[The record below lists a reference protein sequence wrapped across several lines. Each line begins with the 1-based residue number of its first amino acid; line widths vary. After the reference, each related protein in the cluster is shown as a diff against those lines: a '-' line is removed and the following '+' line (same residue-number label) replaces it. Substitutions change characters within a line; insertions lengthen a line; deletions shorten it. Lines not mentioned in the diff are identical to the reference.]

1 MNMLKARIFLL
12 MIFCYKVILSFA
24 SLVFSLRRFM
34 NLPEL
39 EELGSLNTAFLSL
52 RNLES
57 LVFDLSGCG
66 QVSLEVRTELQQS
79 IRSLKWLRGSSLDLW
94 INIEGLPSRR
104 CGLRFCPT
112 TFQWLYFWC
121 SCVFRWLQQVGVG
134 YELTEDTETEDT
146 ETEDTET
153 EDTETEDTETEETE
167 DTETELRSVGEQ
179 RMDILDE
186 TRPFPCSH
194 LTCTSFHAELHG
206 YCERHR
212 WLGLAKRIF
221 VQLNTGRQYIELSL
235 LILMQAA
242 AEVESRHLLLLII
255 ISLLPAAC
263 FSMSQST
270 GGPGTVAFLLIVFL
284 TLGSV
289 AYTAARL
296 QRMHD
301 LSKELHVQVESMYAK
316 HLQIDM
322 SRLFGGK
329 DGDIDIVQ
337 PRISSLTEHFI
348 EARVQL
354 DKFNRDICL
363 PLQEFL
369 RTRDFTSRPNM
380 RPALKLL
387 APAQEDV
394 LLQGSASHI
403 LDLLYCDVTFSCW
416 HGMIEAW
423 KFLTRRI
430 ESGELNNIEIV
441 HVRDYF
447 AAAETGR
454 RCAEMILNIN
464 GYLATVRFLDERL
477 TQVENQLDNVHRLA
491 KQLGLATHLTEPLL
505 VSRPKL
511 RAHHVSRQSTQFR
524 PLRVA
529 VSTLQAVSSLAAMYL
544 ALQYFMRYSPP
555 FVRSNLPK
563 LINDA
568 FALETVD
575 SHQPRAQIR
584 SSGCWRSERSG
595 SDSDSGWFE
604 NSLLLLPSMLFSLP
618 YLALT
623 IVLLSDLCRSQ
634 RQKRKVKPIQL
645 LYEKYCGIQGTFFP
659 FKVATLQFFTVM
671 LQALGKLQIMGGIVS
686 LSFHSSGKH
695 HVAPFQRCFWAF
707 VGFLFLNSIY
717 PTVLFVFPSENWA
730 RVGAAVL
737 DAVFDVAY
745 TGTYLIMTVL
755 ATYELGL
762 DQDISGNFGDQAA
775 VNFRATLDPS
785 FAFPTDFFGFFA
797 VFYSLAHV
805 CTVCRAVERRPQ
817 PQQDPRHPRSTPQSW
832 RPTRRCCKVL

>member
-645 LYEKYCGIQGTFFP
+645 LYEKYCGIQG
-659 FKVATLQFFTVM
+659 
-671 LQALGKLQIMGGIVS
+671 
-686 LSFHSSGKH
+686 HS
-695 HVAPFQRCFWAF
+695 
-707 VGFLFLNSIY
+707 
-717 PTVLFVFPSENWA
+717 FPSKW
-730 RVGAAVL
+730 L
-737 DAVFDVAY
+737 
-745 TGTYLIMTVL
+745 
-755 ATYELGL
+755 
-762 DQDISGNFGDQAA
+762 
-775 VNFRATLDPS
+775 PCS
-785 FAFPTDFFGFFA
+785 F
-797 VFYSLAHV
+797 SL
-805 CTVCRAVERRPQ
+805 
-817 PQQDPRHPRSTPQSW
+817 
-832 RPTRRCCKVL
+832 